1 MPKPT
6 ANINILAEVRLA
18 LEIEAAAL
26 QWLTNR
32 LTEAVESAIELLC
45 ECKGKVVVTGIG
57 KSGYIGR
64 KIAAT
69 LASTGTPAFFL
80 HPGEAIH
87 GDLGM
92 LSKGDIVLALSNSG
106 STEEIVRLLSPLRR
120 MGIPVIAMTGNPQSE
135 LAKRAEVHLDVS
147 VEREACPLNL
157 APTAS
162 TTAALAMGD
171 AIAVTLLRL
180 RDFREEDFAVFHP
193 GGNLGKKLVTTV
205 ADLMDSGAKLP
216 LVHDSLPVEHVIAEI
231 LAKRY
236 GITSVV
242 DETGKLTGAFS
253 LGDLLRL
260 HIQDR
265 SLEFMHQPVR
275 DYMTSRPK
283 SVSLDTLAAQA
294 LHVMESHNIRAIF
307 VTDEEQRPV
316 GIIGIYE
323 VLKAIDY

>member
-1 MPKPT
+1 MPRQI
-6 ANINILAEVRLA
+6 ANVNVLTEVRLA
-18 LEIEAAAL
+18 LEIEVAAL
-26 QWLTNR
+26 QGLINR

-45 ECKGKVVVTGIG
+45 KCKGKVVVTGIG

-92 LSKGDIVLALSNSG
+92 LGKEDIVLALSNSG
-106 STEEIVRLLSPLRR
+106 STEEIVRLLNPLRH
-120 MGIPVIAMTGNPQSE
+120 MGIPVIAMTGNSQSE

-193 GGNLGKKLVTTV
+193 GGNLGKKLVTTA
-205 ADLMDSGAKLP
+205 ADLMDSGVKLP
-216 LVHDSLPVEHVIAEI
+216 LVHDSLPVELVISEI

-242 DETGKLTGAFS
+242 DETGRLTGAFS

-265 SLEFMHQPVR
+265 SLEFMRQPVR

-283 SVSLDTLAAQA
+283 SVSLDALAAQA

-307 VTDEEQRPV
+307 VTDEEQRPI